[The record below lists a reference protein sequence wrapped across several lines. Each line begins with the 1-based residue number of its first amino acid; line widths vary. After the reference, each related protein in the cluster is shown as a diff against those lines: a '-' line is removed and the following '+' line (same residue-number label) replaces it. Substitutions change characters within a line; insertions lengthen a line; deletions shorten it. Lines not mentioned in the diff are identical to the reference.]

1 MNILAFGDED
11 NDMEMIDYAGHGV
24 VMTNGI
30 PTLKK
35 IANDITEFTND
46 QDGLAIYLEK
56 YFSL

>member
-1 MNILAFGDED
+1 
-11 NDMEMIDYAGHGV
+11 MIDYAGHGV